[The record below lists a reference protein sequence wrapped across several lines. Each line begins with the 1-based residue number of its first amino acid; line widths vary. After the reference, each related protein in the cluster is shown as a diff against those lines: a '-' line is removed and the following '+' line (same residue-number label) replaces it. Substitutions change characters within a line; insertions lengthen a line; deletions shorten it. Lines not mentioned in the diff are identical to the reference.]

1 MTDATREHMPERTM
15 YIEKSAPVGRVV
27 LDLPDV
33 HNPMSEAFRN
43 DMEAALGSMRDDR
56 EISAVI
62 LKANGRGTT
71 AGGDLNFV
79 AENFGGERHHDRQ
92 TCLRLA
98 RWFYR
103 VLWQFPKPLIFQV
116 HGFLLGGSL
125 AIAASADLMIVAED
139 ARIGIPEARS
149 LGFEPLLGFW
159 AINIGARWTKLLL
172 YTGDL
177 IDGATAERIGMA
189 TKAVPADQLE
199 TYTEWIANRIAQ
211 VGWETLTIQKEAVN
225 SAFEIMG
232 FEAMVKTTAIYTH
245 LSHGTTRAQEFRR
258 RLRTEGIRQAADWRD
273 EPFGGRTRMTGDGLP
288 LLEGPRSATRP
299 R

>member
-1 MTDATREHMPERTM
+1 MDQTREDMPEGTM
-15 YIEKSAPVGRVV
+15 YVEKAGGVGRVV
-27 LDLPDV
+27 LNLPES

-43 DMEAALGSMRDDR
+43 DMEAALTIMRNDTA
-56 EISAVI
+56 ISAVI

-79 AENFGGERHHDRQ
+79 AANFGGERHHDRQ

-125 AIAASADLMIVAED
+125 AIAATADMMIVAED
-139 ARIGIPEARS
+139 ARIGIPEARA

-159 AINIGARWTKLLL
+159 AMNIGARWTKLLL

-177 IDGATAERIGMA
+177 IDGRKAEEIGMA
-189 TKAVPADQLE
+189 TKAVPAAELE
-199 TYTEWIANRIAQ
+199 TYTEWLAKRIAA
-211 VGWETLTIQKEAVN
+211 VGWETLSIQKEAVN

-232 FEAMVKTTAIYTH
+232 FEAMMKSTAIYNH
-245 LSHGTTRAQEFRR
+245 LSHGTARAQEFRR
-258 RLRTEGIRQAADWRD
+258 RLRSEGIRAAADWRD
-273 EPFGGRTRMTGDGLP
+273 EPFGGRTRMTGDSLP
-288 LLEGPRSATRP
+288 LLDGPRRDTQP
-299 R
+299 I

>member
-1 MTDATREHMPERTM
+1 MPEGTM
-15 YIEKSAPVGRVV
+15 YIEKAAPVGRVV
-27 LDLPDV
+27 LNLPDV

-43 DMEAALGSMRDDR
+43 DMEAALTIMRNDTT
-56 EISAVI
+56 ISAVI
-62 LKANGRGTT
+62 LKANGKGTS

-79 AENFGGERHHDRQ
+79 AANFGGEVYHDRQ

-103 VLWQFPKPLIFQV
+103 VLWQFQKPLVFQV

-125 AIAASADLMIVAED
+125 ALAACSDVMIVAED
-139 ARIGIPEARS
+139 ARIGIPEARA

-159 AINIGARWTKLLL
+159 AMNIGARWTKLLL

-177 IDGATAERIGMA
+177 IDGKTAAEIGIA

-199 TYTEWIANRIAQ
+199 TYTEWLANRIAQ
-211 VGWETLTIQKEAVN
+211 VGWETLSIQKEAVN
-225 SAFEIMG
+225 AAFEIMG
-232 FEAMVKTTAIYTH
+232 FEAMIKSTAIHNH

-258 RLRTEGIRQAADWRD
+258 RLKTEGIRAAADWRD
-273 EPFGGRTRMTGDGLP
+273 VPFGGRTRMTGDTLP
-288 LLEGPRSATRP
+288 LLDGPPGTKQRS
-299 R
+299 